1 MPTWMLV
8 LAVAAAGLV
17 GAGVGAGATA
27 YFVER
32 GPVGETGTQG
42 EPGPRGPRGPSADDL
57 STEVADLAGR
67 VDDIQVT
74 VEDGIPPLVAED
86 IDALADGILEVQAEV
101 EANCDDLD
109 ELFDSPNFGCSFSS
123 LRLYSAP

>member
-8 LAVAAAGLV
+8 VVVAAAGLV
-17 GAGVGAGATA
+17 GAGIGGGATA

-32 GPVGETGTQG
+32 GPVGETGPQG
-42 EPGPRGPRGPSADDL
+42 DAGPRGPRGPSADDL

-67 VDDIQVT
+67 VDDVQVA

-86 IDALADGILEVQAEV
+86 ISTLADQIEETQQMAVD
-101 EANCDDLD
+101 NCGAVGRPIYECNL
-109 ELFDSPNFGCSFSS
+109 GGFSLNS
-123 LRLYSAP
+123 GP